1 MKSSN
6 MKLSFATLGCPGWNL
21 EQIADQALAMGYDG
35 VELRGVQG
43 EHIGPGE
50 TPGELSRI
58 KKIFEDRGLDI
69 ACIMGYSRF
78 TWADEKQ
85 RAEEISKAL
94 TMLELAGAVGC
105 PLLRVFGGKM
115 EGGDREANI
124 ARVVE
129 CLGILAP
136 SARKLGVQMA
146 LETHDDWCR
155 GENLSAVLRGVDDPA
170 LGVCWDVANSHFVEP
185 LEKTFDAL
193 KDRLCHVHLKDAAK
207 LNGKEVGR
215 LPGTGEVDLRKAMKI
230 LAGAGYDGYLSF
242 EWEKK
247 WQPDI
252 EEPEVAFP
260 AYIRYV
266 RGLMEEFPVRR

>member
-1 MKSSN
+1 MKTSK

-21 EQIADQALAMGYDG
+21 EQIADQAQAMGYDG
-35 VELRGVQG
+35 VELRGVKG

-50 TPGELSRI
+50 TPGELIRI
-58 KKIFEDRGLDI
+58 RKIFAGRGLDI

-78 TWADEKQ
+78 TWAEEKQ
-85 RAEEISKAL
+85 RAEEISKVL

-105 PLLRVFGGKM
+105 PLLRVFGGNM
-115 EGGDREANI
+115 EGADREANI

-136 SARKLGVQMA
+136 SARKFGVQMA

-193 KDRLCHVHLKDAAK
+193 KDRLCHVHLKDAVK
-207 LNGKEVGR
+207 QGGKEVGR
-215 LPGTGEVDLRKAMKI
+215 LPGTGEVNLRKAMEI
-230 LAGAGYDGYLSF
+230 LAGAGYKGYLSF

-252 EEPEVAFP
+252 EEPEIAFP
-260 AYIRYV
+260 CYLRYV
-266 RGLMEEFPVRR
+266 RGLMEEFSDRK